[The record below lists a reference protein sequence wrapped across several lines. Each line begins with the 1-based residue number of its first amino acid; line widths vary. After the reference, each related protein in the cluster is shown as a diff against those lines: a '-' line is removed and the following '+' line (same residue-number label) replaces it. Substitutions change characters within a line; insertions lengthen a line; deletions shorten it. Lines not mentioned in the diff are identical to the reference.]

1 VSLFDLT
8 GVITDLASDT
18 ISVTTFAKD
27 TYDANGRLEA
37 RTSTGPV
44 TYRASVQPINK
55 ALDRK
60 STRGFNETSSLI
72 AVWALGPLLLR
83 DEIVIVGR
91 ESEGVFEVEKID
103 TWNANG
109 NYSQVIARRRDAH
122 NESDT

>member
-1 VSLFDLT
+1 LVD
-8 GVITDLASDT
+8 D
-18 ISVTTFAKD
+18 
-27 TYDANGRLEA
+27 NGLREF
-37 RTSTGPV
+37 
-44 TYRASVQPINK
+44 
-55 ALDRK
+55 RK